1 MLLKDAEKVYIGS
14 EAMTAI
20 YLGATK
26 VWPAEEAWT
35 PASLPGL
42 AVWLDA
48 TQTGATAGYW
58 ENLGSGPDGEII
70 GAPLPT
76 VNTNALNGL
85 PVMRFKPSEGRVR
98 IASTG
103 VHLDWTLIYIGRLTG
118 PTPGRVIDAYYP
130 PNNLL
135 VGFWNGQQDVMYD
148 NGFASNVY
156 APWTT
161 NWKLYSGDGSDS
173 PRESRLFSDG
183 TLLGSTSTAAG
194 WGGTFNISGYAV
206 TEETCDCEIAEAV
219 QYNRKLSDTDRQKVE
234 DYLREKWF

>member
-1 MLLKDAEKVYIGS
+1 MLLKDAEKAYMGS
-14 EAMTAI
+14 EALTAI
-20 YLGATK
+20 YLGETK
-26 VWPAEEAWT
+26 VWPMAAAWT

-48 TQTGATAGYW
+48 NQTGATAGYW
-58 ENLGSGPDGEII
+58 ENLGSGPDGLIE
-70 GAPLPT
+70 GTPAPVTRPD
-76 VNTNALNGL
+76 ALEGQA
-85 PVMRFKPSEGRVR
+85 VVRFKPSEGRVR
-98 IASTG
+98 IANTG
-103 VHLDWTLIYIGRLTG
+103 VHLDWTLVYVGRLVG

-148 NGFASNVY
+148 NGFASNTY

-161 NWKLYSGDGSDS
+161 DWKLYSGDGTTGL
-173 PRESRLFSDG
+173 SRIFSNG
-183 TLLGSTSTAAG
+183 VLLGSATTAAG

-206 TEETCDCEIAEAV
+206 TEETCDCEVAEVV
-219 QYNRKLSDTDRQKVE
+219 QYDRKLSDTDRQQVE